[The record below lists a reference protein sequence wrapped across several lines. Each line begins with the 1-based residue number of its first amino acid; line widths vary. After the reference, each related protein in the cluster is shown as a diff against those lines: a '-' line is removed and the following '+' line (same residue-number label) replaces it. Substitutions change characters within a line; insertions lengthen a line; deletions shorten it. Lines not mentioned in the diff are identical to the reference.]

1 MAQGAGTFIGD
12 FARNLLSVPMEFATS
27 TVDRALHVQ
36 ESLDF
41 FQMYGYRCINAV
53 LLGFSVY
60 LLSLLVFRLLLNIQ
74 TLVFKQW
81 ILWNAQLLFLK
92 ETEETIERAITGIV
106 RPFLIKSYEQ
116 FLCQTSENPS
126 MKQKTK
132 AFIKSMYLAYN
143 NDLTMLRE
151 ALFERAEAYIKTL
164 SFSELLTQGQVSKQ
178 YLNGLNRLIKN
189 SDRQL
194 SMLLYDLNDE
204 LARIPAVSRK
214 LLMN

>member
-1 MAQGAGTFIGD
+1 
-12 FARNLLSVPMEFATS
+12 
-27 TVDRALHVQ
+27 
-36 ESLDF
+36 
-41 FQMYGYRCINAV
+41 
-53 LLGFSVY
+53 
-60 LLSLLVFRLLLNIQ
+60 
-74 TLVFKQW
+74 
-81 ILWNAQLLFLK
+81 
-92 ETEETIERAITGIV
+92 
-106 RPFLIKSYEQ
+106 
-116 FLCQTSENPS
+116 
-126 MKQKTK
+126 
-132 AFIKSMYLAYN
+132 MYLAYN